1 MISRKKVRDA
11 VLALSYIPLW
21 KLLVERK
28 IAKKTLIEQAGISR
42 STLSKMSRDEPV
54 NLGIIEKICEA
65 LECRLEDVVQ
75 YSPKNI
81 KE

>member
-1 MISRKKVRDA
+1 M
-11 VLALSYIPLW
+11 ALSYIPLW

-28 IAKKTLIEQAGISR
+28 ITKKTLIEQTGISR

-65 LECRLEDVVQ
+65 LGCRLEDVVQ
-75 YSPKNI
+75 YSPKNL

>member
-1 MISRKKVRDA
+1 MRDA

-28 IAKKTLIEQAGISR
+28 ITKKTLIEQTGISR

-75 YSPKNI
+75 YSPKNL

>member
-65 LECRLEDVVQ
+65 LNCKLEDVVQ
-75 YSPKNI
+75 YFPKNP
-81 KE
+81 KV

>member
-1 MISRKKVRDA
+1 M
-11 VLALSYIPLW
+11 ALSYIPLW

-28 IAKKTLIEQAGISR
+28 ITKKTLIEQTGISR

-75 YSPKNI
+75 YSPKNL

>member
-1 MISRKKVRDA
+1 MRDA
-11 VLALSYIPLW
+11 ILALSYIPLW

-75 YSPKNI
+75 YSPKNL

>member
-1 MISRKKVRDA
+1 M
-11 VLALSYIPLW
+11 ALSYIPLW

-28 IAKKTLIEQAGISR
+28 ITKKTLIEQTGISR

-75 YSPKNI
+75 YNPKNL